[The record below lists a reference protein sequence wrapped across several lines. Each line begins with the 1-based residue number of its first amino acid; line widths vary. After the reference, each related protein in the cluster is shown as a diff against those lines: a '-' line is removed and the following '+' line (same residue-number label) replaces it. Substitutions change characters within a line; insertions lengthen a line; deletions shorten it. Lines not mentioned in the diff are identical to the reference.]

1 MIANAGEEIT
11 FSIESTNL
19 PEGVG
24 VSLEDKKTGV
34 FTNLSESTYTT
45 TLTEAANGVG
55 QFYIH
60 TAGKALNTDDLN
72 IENISV
78 YKSSSN
84 EITITGLNTEATFTM
99 FSLLG
104 KQILQTK
111 VAANAVSKI
120 NLPSLST
127 GIYIVKLNS
136 SLGTII
142 KKITFNQQYPP
153 FLFKKKHYE

>member
-1 MIANAGEEIT
+1 
-11 FSIESTNL
+11 
-19 PEGVG
+19 
-24 VSLEDKKTGV
+24 
-34 FTNLSESTYTT
+34 
-45 TLTEAANGVG
+45 
-55 QFYIH
+55 
-60 TAGKALNTDDLN
+60 
-72 IENISV
+72 
-78 YKSSSN
+78 
-84 EITITGLNTEATFTM
+84 M

-136 SLGTII
+136 SLGTIT